1 MEAVEFNL
9 NRCPKGLKAFR
20 SSQIRELRDGDKIR
34 MRETS
39 DCRNSLS
46 GAQKKVRSKANL
58 PLLADA
64 LRKLGMGGQL
74 GVQQITK
81 ESRR

>member
-9 NRCPKGLKAFR
+9 NQCPKGLKAFR

-39 DCRNSLS
+39 GWRNSLS
-46 GAQKKVRSKANL
+46 EAQKKVRSRANL

-64 LRKLGMGGQL
+64 LQKLGMGGQL